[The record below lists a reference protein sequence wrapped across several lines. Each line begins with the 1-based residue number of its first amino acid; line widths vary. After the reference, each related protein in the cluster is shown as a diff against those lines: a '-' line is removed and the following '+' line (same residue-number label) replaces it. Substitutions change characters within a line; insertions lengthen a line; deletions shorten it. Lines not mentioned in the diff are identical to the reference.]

1 MKESKRWSLCVWPLR
16 LLTLPS
22 TPTKEQ
28 TNLGDNNADCDE
40 RNDAYEGNG
49 DLHSCFF
56 LTQLTH
62 LSECSVYSKLLW
74 MPHCLYVRVC
84 MAICVSVCCPNK
96 HPQTEGNCELSYS
109 REKCAHFV
117 VRPIHFCCFL
127 ESFYTPVMWQNLLFS
142 SWKFLQSFE
151 ITSHLG
157 PMLPP
162 GKKSSRRSQRW
173 RCFCF
178 HIKESP
184 TLLTDTSF
192 SLTRSMFTDL
202 LSLKPTTTW
211 NRRCREGLTARISM
225 SLHHGSSDENLPSV
239 TIPSKLVPRPLIVG
253 HLTSG

>member
-1 MKESKRWSLCVWPLR
+1 
-16 LLTLPS
+16 
-22 TPTKEQ
+22 
-28 TNLGDNNADCDE
+28 
-40 RNDAYEGNG
+40 
-49 DLHSCFF
+49 
-56 LTQLTH
+56 
-62 LSECSVYSKLLW
+62 

-211 NRRCREGLTARISM
+211 NRRCREGLTVRISM